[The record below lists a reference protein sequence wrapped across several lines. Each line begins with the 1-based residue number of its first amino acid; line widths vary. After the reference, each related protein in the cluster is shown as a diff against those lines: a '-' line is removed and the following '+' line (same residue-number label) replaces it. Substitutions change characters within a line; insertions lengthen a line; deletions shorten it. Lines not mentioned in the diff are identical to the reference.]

1 MKKNNLISFIILIIG
16 VISLT
21 VGVTLS
27 FQSSNQTNPAED
39 KGTLK
44 NPVETPLPETTPNE
58 DNPQVEP
65 TPNESIET
73 PITPTE
79 PPLEP
84 TTNFQN
90 EAEVIS
96 YFSNQEAYLK
106 TAQVNQEN
114 PTIRERIKNGFVT
127 VVDFLFYDK
136 EIGGYTFKQ
145 LTNSAKLQVIKIALS
160 IDHKI
165 DEYFPN
171 YKDSIKKG
179 YETVKEKLA
188 ELYLKTTSSLCET
201 VGEDTCNQAKEDF
214 ETMKESFGF
223 TFDLLKDLGSDLAG
237 TVKDWYESFRNK

>member
-1 MKKNNLISFIILIIG
+1 MKKNNLISFIVLIVG
-16 VISLT
+16 LISLT

-27 FQSSNQTNPAED
+27 FQSSNQTNPVD
-39 KGTLK
+39 KETLK
-44 NPVETPLPETTPNE
+44 DPVETPITESTPSE
-58 DNPQVEP
+58 DNSQVEP
-65 TPNESIET
+65 TPNEPVEDH
-73 PITPTE
+73 PAVGEQNE
-79 PPLEP
+79 PALEP
-84 TTNFQN
+84 ATNFQN

-96 YFSNQEAYLK
+96 YFSNQEDYLK

-136 EIGGYTFKQ
+136 EIGGYTFNQ

-179 YETVKEKLA
+179 YESVKEKLA
-188 ELYLKTTSSLCET
+188 ELYLKIP
-201 VGEDTCNQAKEDF
+201 VIKP
-214 ETMKESFGF
+214 KKI
-223 TFDLLKDLGSDLAG
+223 LKL
-237 TVKDWYESFRNK
+237 